1 MKIGIF
7 LSLKKFASTVSD
19 IEEDGTLKKE
29 LQKVE
34 QKAFHSQ
41 KKVEVRVLHIK
52 IS

>member
-34 QKAFHSQ
+34 QKAFQSQ
-41 KKVEVRVLHIK
+41 KKTEVRVLHIK